1 MSNME
6 AKILTTELHDLEAG
20 LTTYVHS
27 LNLGNK
33 EQSLVQETF
42 MKAIMRYPKS
52 NMNGY
57 LKSWTGIIKRKAF
70 INNYRNIIK
79 QKPAKGLDDMFM
91 IYRSESDYESDYKE
105 IVQNI
110 DHLDESLR
118 KPFRMFVEGC
128 TYAEIADATM
138 LNIET
143 VKTRILIARS
153 QLMLQNR

>member
-1 MSNME
+1 ME
-6 AKILTTELHDLEAG
+6 TKTLTTELRDLEAG
-20 LTTYVHS
+20 LMTYVHS

-57 LKSWTGIIKRKAF
+57 LKSWTNIIKRKAF
-70 INNYRNIIK
+70 INNYRHIIK
-79 QKPAKGLDDMFM
+79 QKPTKGLEDMFM
-91 IYRSESDYESDYKE
+91 IYRNESDYESDYKE

-110 DHLDESLR
+110 DHLDASLR
-118 KPFRMFVEGC
+118 KPFRMFIEGC
-128 TYAEIADATM
+128 TYAEIADATR

-143 VKTRILIARS
+143 VKTRVLIARS
-153 QLMLQNR
+153 QLMLQT